1 MRVLISQL
9 TALLLLTT
17 LFICAG
23 PISAAGTAVSAQPPQ
38 PRISTLK
45 RLGYFLQS
53 ENREVRMEFA
63 TIALEKMIAAYE
75 SELEQLNT
83 PGRFSLKETNKRFR
97 WSKAVS
103 QYLDYLYAFDEVIK
117 QAPMV
122 EIIADQPGPVQLLSG
137 EFLLPISSPRIAK
150 PEQLETDIVRAFCD
164 SYACEVQAFEEP
176 VEVTPKPAPR
186 SGWSFR
192 AGFGSTY
199 QTVDGLNFMFSDV
212 RQKNIKEQISLR
224 ITQQL
229 RLLSEALVRATQRG
243 QAIDWKFLKIKNQAK
258 GDDQRLALSTG
269 SPVVRIALP
278 DLALSE
284 GVLEIAKPW
293 LKARLEGQQIEQFFP
308 GADLLFARL
317 IQARR

>member
-1 MRVLISQL
+1 MAQL
-9 TALLLLTT
+9 FALALLTT
-17 LFICAG
+17 LFISVE
-23 PISAAGTAVSAQPPQ
+23 PVSASTSVQSPQ
-38 PRISTLK
+38 PRVSNLK

-63 TIALEKMIAAYE
+63 TIALEKMIVAYE
-75 SELEQLNT
+75 TELEQLSA
-83 PGRFSLKETNKRFR
+83 PGQFSLKEKNKRFR
-97 WSKAVS
+97 WAKAVS
-103 QYLDYLYAFDEVIK
+103 QYLDYLYAFYEVIK
-117 QAPMV
+117 QAPLV
-122 EIIADQPGPVQLLSG
+122 EVIADQPGPVQLLSG

-150 PEQLETDIVRAFCD
+150 PEQLETDIVQAFCD
-164 SYACEVQAFEEP
+164 SYACDVQAFEEP
-176 VEVTPKPAPR
+176 VEVVAKPSPR

-199 QTVDGLNFMFSDV
+199 QTVDGLNFMFSNV

-224 ITQQL
+224 IAQQL
-229 RLLSEALVRATQRG
+229 RLLGEALARASKRG
-243 QAIDWKFLKIKNQAK
+243 QTIDWNFLKITSQGN
-258 GDDQRLALSTG
+258 GDDQRLALSTV

-278 DLALSE
+278 DLALTD

-317 IQARR
+317 IQTRK